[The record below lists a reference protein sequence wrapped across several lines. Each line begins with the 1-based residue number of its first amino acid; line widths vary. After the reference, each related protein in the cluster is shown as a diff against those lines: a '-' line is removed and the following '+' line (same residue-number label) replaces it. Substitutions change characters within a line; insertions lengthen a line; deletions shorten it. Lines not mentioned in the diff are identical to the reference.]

1 MAAPPRARQ
10 GELFG
15 AAVCGAVAAASPP
28 PLLREQL
35 IDWQQRLLGHQSPLF
50 RREGPAAGQGD
61 LFATPPAADG
71 RATSPGLLSAPA
83 VAAARALD
91 PLCLEAQSLAFWRWP
106 AAPHQGAAI
115 YLVLDRPPEASTPL
129 LLYVGETARADRRW
143 KGDHDCK
150 AYLAAYSE
158 ALRRVGLE
166 PRLSIRFWCDVPA
179 LTAHRRA
186 QEQAL
191 IRQWLP
197 PFNKETR
204 ERWATPFMADPH

>member
-1 MAAPPRARQ
+1 MAGPARVRQ
-10 GELFG
+10 GELFAASTCGG
-15 AAVCGAVAAASPP
+15 AAAAAPP

-35 IDWQQRLLGHQSPLF
+35 IGWQQRLMGHQGPLF

-61 LFATPPAADG
+61 LFAAPPAAESRD
-71 RATSPGLLSAPA
+71 TSPGAISSPA
-83 VAAARALD
+83 IAAAQALD
-91 PLCLEAQSLAFWRWP
+91 PLSLEAQSLAFWRWP

-115 YLVLDRPPEASTPL
+115 YLVLDRPAAASTAL

-150 AYLAAYSE
+150 NYLAAYSE
-158 ALRRVGLE
+158 ALRRADLE

-179 LTAHRRA
+179 LTAPRRA
-186 QEQAL
+186 LEQAL

-204 ERWATPFMADPH
+204 ERWATPFTADPR

>member
-1 MAAPPRARQ
+1 MVGPPRARQ
-10 GELFG
+10 GELFAATAG
-15 AAVCGAVAAASPP
+15 AAPGAAPP
-28 PLLREQL
+28 PLLRQQL
-35 IDWQQRLLGHQSPLF
+35 IGWQERLLGHQGPLF
-50 RREGPAAGQGD
+50 RREAAAAGQGE
-61 LFATPPAADG
+61 LFAPAA
-71 RATSPGLLSAPA
+71 AAPPPHDNHGHDTAMA

-91 PLCLEAQSLAFWRWP
+91 PLSLEAQSLAFWRWP
-106 AAPHQGAAI
+106 APPHQGAAI
-115 YLVLDRPPEASTPL
+115 YLVLDRPPAASTPL

-150 AYLAAYSE
+150 SYLAAYSE
-158 ALRRVGLE
+158 ALRKASLE

-179 LTAHRRA
+179 LTAPRRA

-204 ERWATPFMADPH
+204 ERWSTPFTADLR